1 MIRDDSFTNSKLG
14 GGAGGGRQDGST
26 ESLGVLSRNK
36 KVNFTA

>member
-1 MIRDDSFTNSKLG
+1 MIRDDSFTNGKLG
-14 GGAGGGRQDGST
+14 GGGRQDGSI